1 MNTMHRQ
8 IGKLRKKGP
17 GDNANVSVLLSD
29 YDDADKMLAKV
40 GYTVHGLTEVFLLIL
55 DIS

>member
-29 YDDADKMLAKV
+29 YDDADKMLTKV
-40 GYTVHGLTEVFLLIL
+40 GYTVPWPDWVGVFC
-55 DIS
+55 